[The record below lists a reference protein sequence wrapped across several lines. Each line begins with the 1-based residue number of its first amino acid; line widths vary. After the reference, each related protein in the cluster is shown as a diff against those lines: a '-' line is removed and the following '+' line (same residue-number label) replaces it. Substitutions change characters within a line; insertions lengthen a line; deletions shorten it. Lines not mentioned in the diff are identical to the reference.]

1 MIYIELMYGIFKNCI
16 VILFLFLGLN
26 TSTYSQDDHSK
37 PILYVFLSDEC
48 IITQYYVPSL
58 NDIWVQFGKEVDMV
72 AIFPNFSSKAKKIQ
86 SFYDKYKLKIPHKTD
101 YYKVLSKSLGA
112 TITPEAILLDA
123 SGRTVYKGR
132 IDNSYVEIGKR
143 RRVVTAHELSDALK
157 SLTNDREIAIPQ
169 TEAVGCFINFN
180 DKISNNK

>member
-1 MIYIELMYGIFKNCI
+1 MYEVSKSCAVVF
-16 VILFLFLGLN
+16 LLFLGFN
-26 TSTYSQDDHSK
+26 TSTYSQDDLSK

-58 NDIWVQFGKEVDMV
+58 NDIWVQYGEDVDMV
-72 AIFPNFSSKAKKIQ
+72 AIFPNFSSKAKKIK

-112 TITPEAILLDA
+112 TITPEAILLDT
-123 SGRTVYKGR
+123 SGRIIYKGR
-132 IDNSYVEIGKR
+132 IDNSYVQIGKR

-157 SLTNDREIAIPQ
+157 SISNDREIAIPQ

-180 DKISNNK
+180 DKISSNK

>member
-1 MIYIELMYGIFKNCI
+1 MVYIQKMYEVSKSCAVVF
-16 VILFLFLGLN
+16 LLFLGLN
-26 TSTYSQDDHSK
+26 TSTYSQDDLSK

-58 NDIWVQFGKEVDMV
+58 NDIWVQYGEDVDMV
-72 AIFPNFSSKAKKIQ
+72 AIFPNFSSKTKKIQ

-112 TITPEAILLDA
+112 TITPEAILLDT
-123 SGRTVYKGR
+123 SGRIIYKGR
-132 IDNSYVEIGKR
+132 IDNSYVQIGKR

-180 DKISNNK
+180 DKISSNK

>member
-1 MIYIELMYGIFKNCI
+1 MYGISKNCI

-26 TSTYSQDDHSK
+26 TSTYSQDDLSK

-58 NDIWVQFGKEVDMV
+58 NDIWVQYGEDVDMV
-72 AIFPNFSSKAKKIQ
+72 AIFPNFSSKTKKIQ

-112 TITPEAILLDA
+112 TITPEAIL
-123 SGRTVYKGR
+123 
-132 IDNSYVEIGKR
+132 
-143 RRVVTAHELSDALK
+143 
-157 SLTNDREIAIPQ
+157 
-169 TEAVGCFINFN
+169 
-180 DKISNNK
+180 